1 MTNTPRCSK
10 NSNTFCFVVRFGLD
24 SSLRRTNSSLEIKK
38 KKKLP
43 IKAEITATGTC
54 RGADVRAK
62 SY

>member
-38 KKKLP
+38 KKK
-43 IKAEITATGTC
+43 TANKG
-54 RGADVRAK
+54 
-62 SY
+62 

>member
-10 NSNTFCFVVRFGLD
+10 NSNTFCFLVRFGLD

-38 KKKLP
+38 KKLP
-43 IKAEITATGTC
+43 IKAEITGTC
-54 RGADVRAK
+54 RGADVRAR